1 MAIEKFVLTNAGKAL
16 LAKAQAGTKIE
27 FTGVEMG
34 SGVLAAD
41 AVATAAGLASKEA
54 DMQLSSVEVVEKDAY
69 IEVHFSNKNLKE
81 GFRWSEVGLFANDP
95 QSGKILYAYGST
107 EEPDSIPAGTG
118 GSDYEFIFNMI
129 TTIENAADVSV
140 NITGSLV
147 YATLDDLK
155 GYAEE
160 APDDGKSYVRKNQTW
175 SEATSKKTCRFVV
188 GSSTAGYTAADVD
201 YLCDGTADQV
211 EINAAINALPESGG
225 EIKLLD
231 GTYTLTGGIIINKD
245 KVSLHGNG
253 NNTVI
258 SRAFTSD
265 IDTKDSMLYIN
276 ANYCKIQELYI
287 LDDFDDFDASDN
299 SYTIYTLGNNITFC
313 NNTIT
318 LVGSTTDSPSCFYLG
333 DGKNNVVKNNY
344 FYCSHGSN
352 FDNFLKVVD
361 NLYSIISGNN
371 IQSNNGW
378 NSFGIVV
385 TGKGLN
391 TITGNYIDGYADLV
405 AGIKITSDN
414 NTVTGNNINVVERGD
429 FDGYGLYISG
439 NWNTVSGN
447 KCDDT
452 TSYDTYNGSS
462 VSNIYVSGTNNA
474 ITGNSAG
481 YSSTVKDFWNTIHL
495 TSTSANNLIANNNV
509 FGKPVTDLGTGNTVR
524 GNKSAAIMPPEGR
537 RSSRFVVG
545 SSTAGYTNEDVDFL
559 CTGTDDQI
567 VINAAIDALPDGGGK
582 IKLLDGTYTLTGGI
596 QLNKADVKLS
606 GNGESTKICR
616 QYFETENY
624 KGMVQVDAVNCTVEN
639 LQLVDDSSWG
649 EEKSEILMC
658 CISVTKPGGYIHD
671 LSITNGATSHVDNR
685 SLIGINVSSESCRIE
700 NNKIKCQMRYNV
712 IGIRASSASYTA
724 VINNDVYVFSISRD
738 AHPIRIQ
745 AGQFYR
751 IANNCIHSNSEGGDS
766 KGILLSCTQSN
777 VLGNTLSG
785 GDRQTSYGIY
795 LEGDWNIISDNS
807 ILGTNPDESY
817 GWMHGYGIYV
827 TSKNN
832 IINSNS
838 TIYPATPTS
847 VQHTITLTNT
857 SSNNL
862 VTGNNIFGKNVENL
876 GTNNTLANNKYN

>member
-287 LDDFDDFDASDN
+287 LDDFDASDN

-313 NNTIT
+313 NNTIR
-318 LVGSTTDSPSCFYLG
+318 LGGGFNGTTICFYLG
-333 DGKNNVVKNNY
+333 EGNNNVISNNY
-344 FYCSHGSN
+344 FSCSHN
-352 FDNFLKVVD
+352 QFDTVLKVVD
-361 NLYSIISGNN
+361 NLYSVISGNN
-371 IQSNNGW
+371 IQASSGW
-378 NSFGIVV
+378 DSFGIVV
-385 TGKGLN
+385 TGKGSN
-391 TITGNYIDGYADLV
+391 TITGNYIECGYADSV
-405 AGIKITSDN
+405 AGIKITTNDN
-414 NTVTGNNINVVERGD
+414 IIVENNIHARSRGY
-429 FDGYGLYISG
+429 DGYGLYISG

-452 TSYDTYNGSS
+452 MSDNMYDNSFAC
-462 VSNIYVSGTNNA
+462 NIYVSGTNNA

-481 YSSTVKDFWNTIHL
+481 YSSTVEDFWNTIHL
-495 TSTSANNLIANNNV
+495 TSTSANNLVSDNNV

-559 CTGTDDQI
+559 CTGTADQI

-582 IKLLDGTYTLTGGI
+582 IELLDGTYTLTGGVVI
-596 QLNKADVKLS
+596 NKDYVTLQ
-606 GNGESTKICR
+606 GNGNNTILQRNFGNTNLEQASMLSINKDCCKVKDL
-616 QYFETENY
+616 YF
-624 KGMVQVDAVNCTVEN
+624 
-639 LQLVDDSSWG
+639 LDDYAYDS
-649 EEKSEILMC
+649 
-658 CISVTKPGGYIHD
+658 D
-671 LSITNGATSHVDNR
+671 LSPSGYSIYVTGNAVTISSNKFYYPKTNTRNQCGQGIYLAGQGKNLVRDNEIDCHHYEAAYAIRVVDN
-685 SLIGINVSSESCRIE
+685 SDTRIE
-700 NNKIKCQMRYNV
+700 NNRITIDSHGGGNTYAIYITGGEHNLI
-712 IGIRASSASYTA
+712 IGNDLNAGTDDSGGTA
-724 VINNDVYVFSISRD
+724 LYLFSDNCTATGNIFQVF
-738 AHPIRIQ
+738 
-745 AGQFYR
+745 GCY
-751 IANNCIHSNSEGGDS
+751 NNCYGLYLAGNFNTVS
-766 KGILLSCTQSN
+766 
-777 VLGNTLSG
+777 GNTSNDPVTYNRG
-785 GDRQTSYGIY
+785 SA
-795 LEGDWNIISDNS
+795 
-807 ILGTNPDESY
+807 
-817 GWMHGYGIYV
+817 YGIYV
-827 TSKNN
+827 TGSKNSICGN
-832 IINSNS
+832 TAAYS
-838 TIYPATPTS
+838 TTTTDL
-847 VQHTITLTNT
+847 QHTITLTNT

-862 VTGNNIFGKNVENL
+862 VTGNNIYGKNAENS